1 MQQAQIHE
9 LYDDEFYGDTNINY
23 TSAKI
28 IIPHIQE
35 LFGEIKS
42 VIDVGCG
49 VGTWLR
55 AWSEINPGMKI
66 FGIDGNGADEKLYE
80 IPLESYKEVNLT
92 HDADSIIK
100 EIMTKCIDANNIG
113 GGGANHLL

>member
-9 LYDDEFYGDTNINY
+9 LYDDEFYKGQASSSY
-23 TSAKI
+23 ASAKTML
-28 IIPHIQE
+28 PQVQE

-55 AWSEINPGMKI
+55 AWSEINPSIKI
-66 FGIDGNGADEKLYE
+66 FGIDGNAADEKLYE

-100 EIMTKCIDANNIG
+100 EIMTKYTDANNIG
-113 GGGANHLL
+113 GGGAKCC